1 MTPSQASLR
10 PLQPDKSL
18 SPRTIQDVE
27 SGRLESLDAEQIL
40 TWTIENFHPRLSLAC
55 SFGAPEGLVLLDM
68 MHRIEPST
76 RVFVLDTGRLPQAT
90 YDLMDRVR
98 DRYGK
103 RIEVVFP
110 LREDVESL
118 VADHGMNLFYESVE
132 KRQLCCRVRKVEPLR
147 RYLSDL
153 DGWVSAI
160 RRDQGV
166 TRQDVAK
173 VARDPANGGIVK
185 VNPIADWSLDQV
197 HRYARDH
204 RLALNRLHTA
214 GYPSVGCAPCSR
226 AVEPGS
232 DPRSGR
238 WWWENPE
245 TKECGIHG
253 EEQGSGI

>member
-1 MTPSQASLR
+1 MSASQATAE
-10 PLQPDKSL
+10 PLQGEKSL
-18 SPRTIQDVE
+18 SPRMIRDVDG
-27 SGRLESLDAEQIL
+27 GRLESLGAEEIL
-40 TWTIENFHPRLSLAC
+40 MWAVENFHPRLALAC

-68 MHRIEPST
+68 MHRIEPSS

-90 YDLMDRVR
+90 YDLMDRMR
-98 DRYGK
+98 ERYGK

-110 LREDVESL
+110 RREDVESL
-118 VADHGMNLFYESVE
+118 VAEHGLNLFYESVE
-132 KRQLCCRVRKVEPLR
+132 KRQLCCRIRKVEPLR
-147 RYLSDL
+147 RYLADL
-153 DGWVSAI
+153 DAWVSAL

-166 TRQDVAK
+166 TRSEVAK
-173 VARDPANGGIVK
+173 VARDPSHGGIVK
-185 VNPIADWSLDQV
+185 LNPIADWSLDEV
-197 HRYARDH
+197 HRYVREH
-204 RLALNRLHTA
+204 ELPLNRLHGA

-226 AVEPGS
+226 AVEPGG

>member
-1 MTPSQASLR
+1 MSARQAAAR
-10 PLQPDKSL
+10 PLQPAKSL
-18 SPRTIQDVE
+18 SPRLIQDVE
-27 SGRLESLDAEQIL
+27 SGRLESLGAEEIL
-40 TWTIENFHPRLSLAC
+40 MWAVKNFHPRLALAV

-68 MHRIEPST
+68 MHRIEPAS

-110 LREDVESL
+110 RREDVESL

-132 KRQLCCRVRKVEPLR
+132 KRQLCCRIRKVEPLR

-166 TRQDVAK
+166 TRSDVAK
-173 VARDPANGGIVK
+173 VARDSANGGIVK
-185 VNPIADWSLDQV
+185 VNPIADWSLDDV
-197 HRYARDH
+197 HRYVRKHD
-204 RLALNRLHTA
+204 LPLNRLHAA

-238 WWWENPE
+238 WWWESPE